1 MLSLSHIIDVAMN
14 TKKGEFGLTRR
25 ELEVLVKMSEGFTQQ
40 EIADQLFLS
49 RYTVNSHAQH
59 IYEKMDARTSGHAI
73 SKAFH
78 ARIIPLAE
86 GPQTLN

>member
-1 MLSLSHIIDVAMN
+1 MLSLSLTIDVIMY
-14 TKKGEFGLTRR
+14 TKKLKFGLTRR
-25 ELEVLVKMSEGFTQQ
+25 ELEVLVMMSEGLTQQ

-59 IYEKMDARTSGHAI
+59 IYEKMDARTCGHAI

-86 GPQTLN
+86 GSPSLN

>member
-1 MLSLSHIIDVAMN
+1 MN
-14 TKKGEFGLTRR
+14 TKTRLFGLTRR
-25 ELEVLVKMSEGFTQQ
+25 ELEVLVMMSEGFTQK
-40 EIADQLFLS
+40 EIADRLFVS
-49 RYTVNSHAQH
+49 RYTINSHAQH

-86 GPQTLN
+86 GPINLN